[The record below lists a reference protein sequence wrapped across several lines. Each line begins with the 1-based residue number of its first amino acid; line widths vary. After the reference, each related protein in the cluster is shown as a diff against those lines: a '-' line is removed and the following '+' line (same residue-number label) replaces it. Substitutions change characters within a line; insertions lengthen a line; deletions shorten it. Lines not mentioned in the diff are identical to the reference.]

1 MKNALES
8 IGNIADYLEKKISEL
23 KYRNLEINQLDK
35 ERFFFVIKEVYKTI
49 QLQHKKKHKANGY
62 ARMTNEEK
70 GSSKLK
76 EIKAANF

>member
-35 ERFFFVIKEVYKTI
+35 ERFFFC
-49 QLQHKKKHKANGY
+49 N
-62 ARMTNEEK
+62 K
-70 GSSKLK
+70 GSLQNYSTPTQ
-76 EIKAANF
+76 EET